1 TTLIISIPGVLCAP
15 YIIPLLLGKGF
26 EASVTVFQ
34 ILCLSFPFL
43 ALANISGLYYS
54 LNMLEKFAVFRNA
67 CGLGSSLILNYIFIK
82 ELGTNGAAFS
92 VMISYFLIS
101 FVYEFALK
109 QTRKNAV
116 MKLKA
121 LKLIFTP
128 HFYSGL
134 RSLVKHR

>member
-1 TTLIISIPGVLCAP
+1 MAVPSILSSVFLPFISKNKDINKDEYLTKLYAFIIFTTLVISIPAVLCAP

-26 EASVTVFQ
+26 EASVPVFQ

-82 ELGTNGAAFS
+82 SWVLTVQLFRND
-92 VMISYFLIS
+92 
-101 FVYEFALK
+101 
-109 QTRKNAV
+109 
-116 MKLKA
+116 
-121 LKLIFTP
+121 
-128 HFYSGL
+128 
-134 RSLVKHR
+134 